1 MNLQREKSFERLNE
15 QNPLLLSHRYESIRQ
30 REQDTQKKPSEDAR

>member
-1 MNLQREKSFERLNE
+1 MNLQREKSFDSLNE

-30 REQDTQKKPSEDAR
+30 REQDAHKKTF